1 MWMSQLEYRKAYN
14 LDELISK
21 IMSGYN
27 KDNFCLYT
35 KEYESSARAD
45 LICYL
50 EIYPVIS
57 DDDEEVYPEF
67 VINNSLELFFYGD
80 QFLDILRNISVQK
93 EEPSI
98 GDFIAGLNFYL
109 ENDNFIDL

>member
-1 MWMSQLEYRKAYN
+1 MNQLEYRKAYN

-21 IMSGYN
+21 IMGGYK

-50 EIYPVIS
+50 EMYP
-57 DDDEEVYPEF
+57 
-67 VINNSLELFFYGD
+67 
-80 QFLDILRNISVQK
+80 
-93 EEPSI
+93 
-98 GDFIAGLNFYL
+98 
-109 ENDNFIDL
+109 

>member
-1 MWMSQLEYRKAYN
+1 MNQLEYRKAYN

-21 IMSGYN
+21 IMSGYK

-45 LICYL
+45 FICYL
-50 EIYPVIS
+50 EMYPVIS
-57 DDDEEVYPEF
+57 DDDDEVYPEF

-80 QFLDILRNISVQK
+80 QFLDVLRNISTQK
-93 EEPSI
+93 ENPSME
-98 GDFIAGLNFYL
+98 DFIAGLNFYL
-109 ENDNFIDL
+109 ENDNFINL

>member
-1 MWMSQLEYRKAYN
+1 K
-14 LDELISK
+14 
-21 IMSGYN
+21 

-50 EIYPVIS
+50 EMYPVIS
-57 DDDEEVYPEF
+57 DDDDEVYPEF

-80 QFLDILRNISVQK
+80 QFLDVLRNISTQK
-93 EEPSI
+93 ENPSME
-98 GDFIAGLNFYL
+98 DFIAGLNFYL